1 LLENDEGESDF
12 GPVGCMD
19 MTDKLLVL
27 TTAGS
32 EAEARKL
39 AHALVER
46 RQAACVNIIPGVA
59 SIYQWKEKTEEAEE
73 WMLVIKTNDTAFE
86 LVRDTIKELHSY
98 ELAECVALSISDGS
112 PAYLKWIA
120 DSVG

>member
-1 LLENDEGESDF
+1 
-12 GPVGCMD
+12 

-32 EAEARKL
+32 QAEARKL
-39 AHALVER
+39 AQALVER
-46 RQAACVNIIPGVA
+46 RQAACVNIVPGVE
-59 SIYQWKEKTEEAEE
+59 SIYRWRGKAEQAQE
-73 WMLVIKTNDTAFE
+73 WMLLIKTTEAAFE

-98 ELAECVALSISDGS
+98 ELAECIAISISDGS
-112 PAYLKWIA
+112 LAYLQWIA